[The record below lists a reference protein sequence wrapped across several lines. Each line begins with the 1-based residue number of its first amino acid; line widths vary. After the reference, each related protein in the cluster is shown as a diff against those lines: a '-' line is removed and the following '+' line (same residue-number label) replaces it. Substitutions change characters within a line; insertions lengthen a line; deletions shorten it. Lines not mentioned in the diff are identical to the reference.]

1 MLKPLLKE
9 CLISGL
15 YGLGTLRPSEWPAV
29 IIYHS
34 FDECASPVSISAA
47 AFREH
52 LSIIKELGYKT
63 ITATDLIEA
72 RIGNEPLP
80 ERAVVLTFDDGLWN
94 NYTVAFPLLREFG
107 FTATIFLVTG
117 YLGRLSTWERDPG
130 ISALPLLAWEHIREM
145 HEYGI
150 DFQSHTLSHPHLT
163 RLNDKDLDREL
174 LKSRGLIEDRLGK
187 SAPLFCYPYGD
198 FDSRVV
204 MKLREFGFKAAFAG
218 HPAGEDNYSINRVG
232 SAHLTTGLSFKTA
245 LLGSFGHFYSLKR
258 FVKKV

>member
-1 MLKPLLKE
+1 VLKPLLKE

-15 YGLGTLRPSEWPAV
+15 YGLGKLSPATSPAV

-34 FDECASPVSISAA
+34 FDESASPVSMPAA
-47 AFREH
+47 TFREH
-52 LSIIKELGYKT
+52 LTIIKELGYKT

-72 RIGNEPLP
+72 RTTAAPLP
-80 ERAVVLTFDDGLWN
+80 KRSVVLTFDDGLWN
-94 NYTVAFPLLREFG
+94 NYTVAYPLLREFG

-117 YLGRLSTWERDPG
+117 FLGRLSTWERDPG
-130 ISALPLLAWEHIREM
+130 IPALPLLRWEQVREM

-174 LKSRGLIEDRLGK
+174 KQSRSEIEDKLGK

-198 FDSRVV
+198 FDSRV
-204 MKLREFGFKAAFAG
+204 MNKLRELGFKAAFAG
-218 HPAGEDNYSINRVG
+218 HPAGEDNFSINRVG
-232 SAHLTTGLSFKTA
+232 SAHLTTGLSYKTA
-245 LLGSFGHFYSLKR
+245 LQGSFHHFYSLKR